1 VQGGDR
7 AFAVFLAVMVVLFIV
22 AIGAVRRSGLG
33 RALVA
38 MRDSQPAAEALGLDP
53 LWPKVAI
60 FALSAFLA
68 GVAGGLYAGHL
79 QVASKT
85 FFSSFTSLLW
95 VTVVVVGGVQSVYGA
110 LAGAFLLQ
118 FLPELLGSG
127 NPSSWLTPAFG
138 AGAVLLAARPG
149 GLVDLVARL
158 RPGRMVVSE

>member
-1 VQGGDR
+1 
-7 AFAVFLAVMVVLFIV
+7 MVVLFVIT
-22 AIGAVRRSGLG
+22 IGALRRSGLG

-38 MRDSQPAAEALGLDP
+38 MRDSQPAAESLGLNP
-53 LWPKVAI
+53 LWPKAAV
-60 FALSAFLA
+60 FAASAFLA

-118 FLPELLGSG
+118 FVPELLGSG
-127 NPSSWLTPAFG
+127 DPSVWVTPAFG
-138 AGAVLLAARPG
+138 MGAVLLAARPG
-149 GLVDLVARL
+149 GLVGSLSRL
-158 RPGRMVVSE
+158 RPGKLVSRV